1 MNVNVWDVNEH
12 VHALIRSRQPVD
24 PASLRD
30 ADTPLD
36 ALIPAAATEAR

>member
-1 MNVNVWDVNEH
+1 MNVTVWDVNEH